1 MTVAVFHLF
10 LFSIPLFIALLY
22 LFEGIS
28 RESKLDKG
36 DGLCIVEIPKPAKGD
51 LKRPTI
57 FMVAIA
63 ILSAATII
71 FSATVTSAYENLIQI
86 LANYLIVGTGGA
98 SLKTAGQLAIA
109 IRLLSLVDFP
119 VLAIVMKAPPVVRL
133 KIAVHGL
140 VLFALLA
147 FVDALE
153 SAVATL
159 TKLPVGPF
167 AIQGSV
173 LVIVISTAVYMR
185 FIQTTFV
192 LPRGTAVRRPKRW
205 AYASESAS
213 LTIVALLLIVTLG
226 AGLFA
231 AATLYAIPIQEIS
244 IISIL
249 AYPSF
254 YTLSSLILLLA
265 LTKIRPGD
273 EPTLQPPLE
282 VIMPAYNEAASIE
295 LVIRALDTA
304 ARGYRGIVTLII
316 GNDGS
321 TDDTSTIAK
330 KALRQCTYLHGR
342 VIDLDHQGKG
352 FALNGAFMAG
362 EAEIVIRIDAD
373 IIIEEESLS
382 QLPKWFNN
390 PQVGVVG
397 ALPSPR
403 TDNGITWFDKMR
415 RFEELKT
422 FGFNLIAQS
431 RLRAIN
437 CIPGTFVAFRR
448 SAAIQ
453 TGGFV
458 HGMNGEDA
466 DFTMVIS
473 RLGYSA
479 VVDTRI
485 RIQEDVP
492 SDLSAFR
499 EQRVRWNRAIIHS
512 WARHNPLYAGSV
524 GPRTWFFYPKMFSI
538 RALSLARG
546 VVPIWI
552 AASTI
557 TQWNLAIHALVATAL
572 AEGINFGTIA
582 VLAVRYSGVRTLAS
596 LPSYFVYALIKRL
609 ILIEALLTL
618 PLIAEHKGTNSLRL
632 LEQNHH

>member
-1 MTVAVFHLF
+1 MTVAVFHLIS
-10 LFSIPLFIALLY
+10 FSVPLFIALLY

-28 RESKLDKG
+28 RESKFDKG
-36 DGLCIVEIPKPAKGD
+36 DGLCIVEIPKPVKGD
-51 LKRPTI
+51 LKRPAI

-63 ILSAATII
+63 ILSTATII
-71 FSATVTSAYENLIQI
+71 FSATVTSAYEHLIQI
-86 LANYLIVGTGGA
+86 LANYLIVGAGGA

-119 VLAIVMKAPPVVRL
+119 VLAIVMKAPPIVRL
-133 KIAVHGL
+133 KIAAHGV

-205 AYASESAS
+205 AYVSESAS
-213 LTIVALLLIVTLG
+213 LAIVALLLIVTLG

-265 LTKIRPGD
+265 FTKIRPGD

-330 KALRQCTYLHGR
+330 RALRQCMYLHGR
-342 VIDLDHQGKG
+342 VIDLDHKGKG

-466 DFTMVIS
+466 DFTMAIS

-557 TQWNLAIHALVATAL
+557 TQWHLAIHALAATAL

-596 LPSYFVYALIKRL
+596 LPSYFIYALIKRL
-609 ILIEALLTL
+609 VLIEAILTL

-632 LEQNHH
+632 LEQNHR